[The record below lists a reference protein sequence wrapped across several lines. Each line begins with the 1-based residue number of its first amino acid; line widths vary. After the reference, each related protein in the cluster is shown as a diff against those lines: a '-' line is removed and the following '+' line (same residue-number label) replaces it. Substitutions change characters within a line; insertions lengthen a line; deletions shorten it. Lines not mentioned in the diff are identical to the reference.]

1 MSFAYTQGVVVLE
14 RFCTPFISLTQTKSP
29 HYLYGTIPDSTKIC
43 TAAMM

>member
-29 HYLYGTIPDSTKIC
+29 PPTIYTEPFQIVQKS
-43 TAAMM
+43 ALQQ